1 MKNTTRFLRSA
12 FPAALMLVLLGAFFV
27 PRIAAEED
35 KKIPRRVYSAPV
47 SAEALNRLPPEQ
59 ASLVRNLPYF
69 LFSAIT
75 SIQYIVLV
83 DRPEEAYSSVTADIL
98 EAGGRVTLTWTLRD
112 KEAVRKTESFAYD
125 PAATSLDEISKRIR
139 AIAEAFA
146 PLLTEVAPEVS
157 VERKMQ
163 EERQNRIIKQAS
175 FEDSLA
181 KPFQLTL
188 WGGGFLQYLTAEPS
202 TLNFVSE
209 THPPYPT
216 HLVLDLGWYP
226 SPNFGLISS
235 LYFDMNDKM
244 YFGSN
249 DVPSDDD
256 KEILSFSKTEN
267 LFTLAGFGFGYRT
280 LGRIAGEFN
289 ILLYLGLVNVT
300 AKDDVYYLYRK
311 GRDSDIDQVL
321 VLSEGDK
328 ASFFF
333 TFLSIQPALVLNLT
347 ERFSLK
353 ARVSINLDPRL
364 IVNNEFS
371 AYPFN
376 RYSNMLFMYLGE
388 IGAAIRF

>member
-1 MKNTTRFLRSA
+1 MKHITRFILT
-12 FPAALMLVLLGAFFV
+12 ALLCTLLVPDLFG
-27 PRIAAEED
+27 EED

-47 SAEALNRLPPEQ
+47 SAEALNKLAPEQ

-75 SIQYIVLV
+75 SLQYIVLV
-83 DRPEEAYSSVTADIL
+83 DTPEEAYSSMAAEIAERD
-98 EAGGRVTLTWTLRD
+98 GRITLTWTLRD
-112 KEAVRKTESFAYD
+112 KEEVRKTESFTYA
-125 PAATSLDEISKRIR
+125 PETTSLDEISERIR
-139 AIAEAFA
+139 LIAESFA

-163 EERQNRIIKQAS
+163 EERQNRIIRQAS

-188 WGGGFLQYLTAEPS
+188 WGGGFLQYITAELPS
-202 TLNFVSE
+202 LNFVSE

-216 HLVLDLGWYP
+216 QNVQDLGWYP

-235 LYFDMNDKM
+235 LYVDLNDKM

-249 DVPSDDD
+249 DVPSDDG

-280 LGRIAGEFN
+280 LGRIEGEFN
-289 ILLYLGLVNVT
+289 MLLYLGMVNVK
-300 AKDDVYYLYRK
+300 AKENIYYLYRSEK
-311 GRDSDIDQVL
+311 NGDIDQVL

-333 TFLSIQPALVLNLT
+333 TFLSIQPCLVLNLT
-347 ERFSLK
+347 ERFSIK
-353 ARVSINLDPRL
+353 ARVSMNLDPR
-364 IVNNEFS
+364 IIINSDFAS
-371 AYPFN
+371 YPYN